1 MLATPESKRTSL
13 PGGFDAIIAP
23 VEDRLD
29 ALTAFLEDQTG
40 QFEEE
45 LRELV
50 AYCLRNQGKRI
61 RPVLV
66 FFGGWPAKGEA
77 EAALV
82 QAAAVIELVHLATLV
97 HDDILDDATLRHNSD
112 TVSARWGTAPAV
124 LLGDALFSQ
133 ALKLAAEFPTVE
145 VCREVSLATRRVCA
159 GEIRQTFE
167 RGNTDFPLAEYF
179 RVIELKTAE
188 LFRVSCHLGA
198 RLAGYDEDCAKAAG
212 EFGRRL
218 GIAYQIYDDVADVAG
233 EEAKIGKTLGTDLA
247 SGKFT
252 LPTLLLM
259 QKGHLTRQELTKIA
273 GNGSFD
279 ASGFLARLEQHGII
293 GEVERIFDEHLEAAE
308 AALRAVEPR
317 YPPAKHLLQ
326 LSGFVRAQMARYTR

>member
-1 MLATPESKRTSL
+1 MLATPETKRPSL

-23 VEDRLD
+23 VENRLD
-29 ALTAFLEDQTG
+29 ALTAFLEAQTG

-45 LRELV
+45 LQELV

-66 FFGGWPAKGEA
+66 FFSGWHAQGPQQT
-77 EAALV
+77 ALV

-133 ALKLAAEFPTVE
+133 ALKLAADFPTVE

-167 RGNTDFPLAEYF
+167 RGNAQFPLKDYF

-198 RLAGYDEDCAKAAG
+198 HLAGFNAACTQAAG

-218 GIAYQIYDDVADVAG
+218 GMAYQIYDDLADLAG

-259 QKGHLTRQELTKIA
+259 QRGYLDKETLSKIT
-273 GNGSFD
+273 GNDNFD
-279 ASGFLARLEQHGII
+279 PYQLVSLLRKHGII
-293 GEVERIFDEHLEAAE
+293 EEVIDIFNKQLEASENALKAV
-308 AALRAVEPR
+308 AAD
-317 YPPAKHLLQ
+317 YPPAEHLLQ
-326 LSGFVRAQMARYTR
+326 LSDFVRAQMARYNP